1 MNTVTLQINNEKAYR
16 LIEDL
21 EALNIVKVLK
31 KAMPVKNEKN
41 KKSAHDFVGLLS
53 KKDAALME
61 TAIEEACEQIN
72 PDDWK

>member
-1 MNTVTLQINNEKAYR
+1 MNTVLLEINNEKAYK

-31 KAMPVKNEKN
+31 KVVETKSTHTRR
-41 KKSAHDFVGLLS
+41 SAHDLVGIIS
-53 KKDAALME
+53 HKDAALME
-61 TAIEEACEQIN
+61 KAIEEACEQIH

>member
-41 KKSAHDFVGLLS
+41 KKS
-53 KKDAALME
+53 
-61 TAIEEACEQIN
+61 
-72 PDDWK
+72 